1 MWRSG
6 ASEAIGRFEPVGADG
21 DQASEKK
28 YMPKQDVQLGK
39 EAASEVRKEYPII
52 EDQHIA
58 KYLTQIGNRL
68 VAAAATELKQS
79 VYEYSFTPVNL
90 KDINAFALPGGPMFV
105 QRGMFDAA
113 AEEAEVVG
121 LMAHELSRVRL
132 RHGTANATKAQNPR
146 LQLGQIA
153 GAVAGAVV
161 GGELG
166 GYIAEGTQS
175 AQEEPRYCEV
185 TMKRTEFGVTRRAA
199 LQAAIMPSSVR
210 SSHADRA
217 AGHRVGQ

>member
-1 MWRSG
+1 V
-6 ASEAIGRFEPVGADG
+6 IKLPK
-21 DQASEKK
+21 KK
-28 YMPKQDVQLGK
+28 YTPKQDVQLGK
-39 EAASEVRKEYPII
+39 EAASEVRKQYPII

-68 VAAAATELKQS
+68 VAAAPTELKQS

-113 AEEAEVVG
+113 AEEAEVAGV
-121 LMAHELSRVRL
+121 MAHERSRVLL
-132 RHGTANATKAQNPR
+132 RHGTANASKAQNPW

-153 GAVAGAVV
+153 GAVGGAVV

-166 GYIAEGTQS
+166 GYIAEGTQ
-175 AQEEPRYCEV
+175 
-185 TMKRTEFGVTRRAA
+185 FGLGTLLLR
-199 LQAAIMPSSVR
+199 
-210 SSHADRA
+210 
-217 AGHRVGQ
+217 